1 MRFSRQGTYETIPT
15 SPLTPSLAT
24 VTVSTMQTIAI
35 LSLTSTAFLAGVV
48 FTCVVIK
55 SHCRRTVKQLREM
68 EKAFGQN
75 FDTAGADGI
84 GVACEVVARR
94 FGIE

>member
-1 MRFSRQGTYETIPT
+1 
-15 SPLTPSLAT
+15 
-24 VTVSTMQTIAI
+24 MQTIAI
-35 LSLTSTAFLAGVV
+35 LSLTGLSFFAGCV
-48 FTCVVIK
+48 FTCIVIK
-55 SHCRRTVKQLREM
+55 SHCRRTVRQLREM